1 MKNLVRLFLFMTL
14 IMSILHACKEPYQ
27 WLEVEDAIHS
37 DKPKTALRLLEKME
51 QRAVAEKNGAQLLR
65 IRHTMYDCLCEISPD
80 SAFSAMQRM
89 EELCSKEEDPVLK
102 ALWHVSLAEKYSGGY
117 MRRFLRYKECE
128 AKQAAHWEAAFSKA
142 EVLAETPLKDYLSV
156 LKVDKISKQNGT
168 TDVLMFVFMEYV
180 RKSGQSKVQRQT
192 MADKVAAI
200 YEKNGYVEAVL
211 RVKLERT
218 SCADGEEA
226 VAELQEIAAAYE
238 KLPLNIETYIQW
250 SSRLIEVFYD
260 NEEQMDSIDYMLA
273 KKALSLYGKSER
285 ASYFENVKARIESA
299 EVKHVMVP
307 GMAYLGK
314 DYEVPIV
321 ARNCQEVTLCIKNL
335 SHSAL
340 EYEQMTI
347 SAKQRIKPKE
357 VQRLV
362 CRLQKG
368 EPYHWQ
374 RDTLSLRVDE
384 PGVYKVEL
392 LQDNEPVDS
401 TTVFATRIAMQKAWV
416 AGEDIFFTLVDG
428 VSGAPLTDCKVL
440 EYAEKNELL
449 QVHRPTKGNAF
460 FIKNTGSRTRRFVA
474 QMPGDE
480 GMPSFVLH
488 GHQYNDTSERED
500 KHLDLFTDRPVY
512 RPGQKVSFCG
522 VLYTKKGDRLQTV
535 GGKQVKVVMYDWN
548 RKDIDSLS
556 LQSDTFG
563 NISGEF
569 VLPAYYQPGF
579 CILEAS
585 WDDQSS
591 SKYIDVEEYK
601 RPTFKVELS
610 LPTKPY
616 ALGDTA
622 VLTGLVE
629 TYTGVPL
636 AGAEVEWTLD
646 IENWG
651 RMDLDDGFEE
661 TGRVT
666 AGADG
671 RFEIPVALK
680 VDKRDSKLPY
690 YRYSYTVD
698 CKVTAENGESAAA
711 TQNLYV
717 STQPTCFAV
726 EWPDGIQK
734 ENLPWVK
741 VCRDNAAFVNQ
752 PGKVV
757 CQVLSGKKIV
767 AETTVETGK
776 SFLPTFLKKL
786 PSGKYKVRFCQP
798 RPEEGENW
806 ETDFLLFSEN
816 DKRLVEKADFWYHVE
831 RENGNSINTVLIG
844 SSEKDVHL
852 HHYILTARGIEK
864 SKHMV
869 FSNSILRFPLSYQP
883 QYGETALAVFVFRK
897 NGKEHVVEVK
907 LEKPRPNKELKMEW
921 SSFRPLLIPGQQEEW
936 RLVVKH
942 TDGRPANASVIA
954 GLYDKSLEKLFY
966 LEGYGFGYSFY
977 RGNLPDVW
985 QPKPE
990 GYNTLSSQ
998 NFYSRCPEETPC
1010 NMSFIFGGDPYFVS
1024 ANRETMLYA
1033 AGAKDMAPRK
1043 TKPKVYNGELMEEQ
1057 ELRSNFSETAFFYPA
1072 VRTNAE
1078 GQATIAF
1085 TLPQSLTAW
1094 KFHALAHTENMDHGT
1109 LTAEVVSR
1117 KPFMAQ
1123 GALPRFLRE
1132 GDKTVL
1138 PVTLRNLTDKV
1149 IAGEVDLTLRE
1160 ADTEKI
1166 VFSGREK
1173 FSVTPQGSLVV
1184 KFSYEVK
1191 TAAPL
1196 LVCRIQAVGNGFSD
1210 GEEISLP
1217 VVSGAVSVTRSL
1229 PFSVTKKG
1237 SHTFSL
1243 AHLLDTPGATHR
1255 QLSVEISSHPVW
1267 NAVAALPAL
1276 SETPCHSSYEWA
1288 THYYALMLGDYVAN
1302 SHPHIKEMVEQ
1313 LPENG
1318 MSDLLSSNFYQLAA
1332 ETPWLREADNEQ
1344 ARHRALKNL
1353 FDSRAVEVRSQ
1364 TAFDN
1369 LTALQNE
1376 DGSWSWFKGMG
1387 GNVYTTCDIAILL
1400 ARLKS
1405 ITGDERVASALQSA
1419 MAYLEK
1425 EVADDKTV
1433 KDKNVLPSEWHL
1445 RYLYLRHLMGLQP
1458 DAIAQLLL
1466 EKTARMNH
1474 VLTMFGKALSAVFLA
1489 DTGYSEVATNNLQS
1503 LLEHTVATPE
1513 MGRYFDTDR
1522 ALRGYAYAIPTQV
1535 AAIEA
1540 LLQQQK
1546 ANPKVDN
1553 SRTIEELRLWLLQ
1566 SKRTQMWETSRATAD
1581 ALYILLAAED
1591 KENAAAVLSDKS
1603 PLYFTLTAGEKIVG
1617 FNAASEAK
1625 GPEDMGYFCK
1635 SYAETETAP
1644 LWENSEQAS
1653 LKVNR
1658 ATDGLSWGSV
1668 KVSFV
1673 NSETEVTPTSAGLSL
1688 KRHFEVWREGT
1699 WQQLS
1704 SKSPLHIGE
1713 RVRQVF
1719 EMTADRDYD
1728 FVELQSARP
1737 ACLETTR
1744 AISGFTWQDGLA
1756 CYRVV
1761 RDASTA
1767 YYFEKFAKGRH
1778 RFTEE
1783 YFVDRAGLYQCS
1795 LSTLRCVYA
1804 PEYESTTAALK
1815 VEVLP

>member
-14 IMSILHACKEPYQ
+14 VMSMLHACKEPYQ
-27 WLEVEDAIHS
+27 WAAVEEAIHS
-37 DKPKTALRLLEKME
+37 DQPQTALRLLEKME
-51 QRAVAEKNGAQLLR
+51 QQAMAEKDNGQLFR
-65 IRHTMYDCLCEISPD
+65 IRFTSYDCLCEISPD
-80 SAFSAMQRM
+80 SALSAMQRM
-89 EELCSKEEDPVLK
+89 EELCSKEEDPALK
-102 ALWHVSLAEKYSGGY
+102 ALWHVALAEKYSGGY
-117 MRRFLRYKECE
+117 MRRFLMYKECA
-128 AKQAAHWEAAFSKA
+128 AKQAAHWEAAFSEA
-142 EVLAETPLKDYLSV
+142 EVLAETPLKDYLNV

-180 RKSGQSKVQRQT
+180 RKSGQSKAQRQT
-192 MADKVAAI
+192 MADKVADI

-211 RVKLERT
+211 RVKQERT
-218 SCADGEEA
+218 TCAGGEEA
-226 VAELQEIAAAYE
+226 IAELQEIAAAYE

-250 SSRLIEVFYD
+250 SSRLVEVFCD
-260 NEEQMDSIDYMLA
+260 NEELMDSIDYMLA

-285 ASYFENVKARIESA
+285 ASYFENVIAQIESA
-299 EVKHVMVP
+299 EVKQVTMP

-321 ARNCQEVTLCIKNL
+321 ARNCEEVALSIKYLC
-335 SHSAL
+335 HSAW
-340 EYEQMTI
+340 EYEQKTI
-347 SAKQRIKPKE
+347 SAKEQIKPKE

-374 RDTLSLRVDE
+374 RDTLSFRVDE

-392 LQDNEPVDS
+392 LQDNALVDS
-401 TTVFATRIAMQKAWV
+401 NTFFATRIAMQKAWV
-416 AGEDIFFTLVDG
+416 AGEEMFFTLVDG

-440 EYAEKNELL
+440 EYTEKKELL

-460 FIKNTGSRTRRFVA
+460 FIKNTDSRRRRFVA

-512 RPGQKVSFCG
+512 RPGQKVNFCG
-522 VLYTKKGDRLQTV
+522 VLYTKKGDHLQTV
-535 GGKQVKVVMYDWN
+535 GGKQVKVVLYDQN
-548 RKDIDSLS
+548 RKNIDSLS

-563 NISGEF
+563 NISGKF

-585 WDDQSS
+585 WDDQNC

-636 AGAEVEWTLD
+636 GGAEVEWTLD
-646 IENWG
+646 RENWG
-651 RMDLDDGFEE
+651 RMELDDGFEE
-661 TGRVT
+661 TGCVT
-666 AGADG
+666 AGVDG

-680 VDKRDSKLPY
+680 EDKIDSTLPY
-690 YRYSYTVD
+690 NRYSYTVD

-711 TQNLYV
+711 TQYLYA
-717 STQPTCFAV
+717 STRPTCFAV
-726 EWPDGIQK
+726 DWPDGIQK
-734 ENLPWVK
+734 EKLPWVK
-741 VCRDNAAFVNQ
+741 VCRDNAALVNQ

-776 SFLPTFLKKL
+776 SFQPTFLKKL
-786 PSGKYKVRFCQP
+786 PSGKYKVRCCQP

-831 RENGNSINTVLIG
+831 RENGSSINTVLIG

-864 SKHMV
+864 SKHMIL
-869 FSNSILRFPLSYQP
+869 SNSILRFPLSYQP
-883 QYGETALAVFVFRK
+883 QYGEAALAVFVCRK
-897 NGKEHVVEVK
+897 NGQEHVVEVK

-921 SSFRPLLIPGQQEEW
+921 SSFRPLLTPGQQEEW

-942 TDGRPANASVIA
+942 TDGRPANASVMA
-954 GLYDKSLEKLFY
+954 GLYDKSLEKFFY
-966 LEGYGFGYSFY
+966 LEGYDFGYFFY

-990 GYNTLSSQ
+990 SYNTLSSQ
-998 NFYSRCPEETPC
+998 NYHLRCPEDYPC
-1010 NMSFIFGGDPYFVS
+1010 DMSFIFAGNPYSVS
-1024 ANRETMLYA
+1024 GNREMMLCT
-1033 AGAKDMAPRK
+1033 GAKDMAPRK
-1043 TKPKVYNGELMEEQ
+1043 TRPKVYNGELMEEKD
-1057 ELRSNFSETAFFYPA
+1057 LRSNFSETAFFYPA

-1094 KFHALAHTENMDHGT
+1094 KFHALAHTENMDRGR
-1109 LTAEVVSR
+1109 LSAEVVSR

-1138 PVTLRNLTDKV
+1138 PVTLRNLTDKG

-1173 FSVTPQGSLVV
+1173 FSVTPQGSRVV

-1217 VVSGAVSVTRSL
+1217 VISGAVSVTRSL

-1237 SHTFSL
+1237 SQTFSL
-1243 AHLLDTPGATHR
+1243 AHLLDAPEATHR

-1276 SETPCHSSYEWA
+1276 SEAPCHSSYEWA
-1288 THYYALMLGDYVAN
+1288 THYYALMLGNYVAN
-1302 SHPHIKEMVEQ
+1302 SHPRIKEMVEQ

-1318 MSDLLSSNFYQLAA
+1318 MADLLSSQFYQLAA

-1344 ARHRALKNL
+1344 ARHRALKTL
-1353 FDSRAVEVRSQ
+1353 FDSRAAEVRSQ
-1364 TAFDN
+1364 TAFHN
-1369 LTALQNE
+1369 LLVLQNE

-1405 ITGDERVASALQSA
+1405 LTDDERAAFALQSA

-1425 EVADDKTV
+1425 RVADDKSA
-1433 KDKNVLPSEWHL
+1433 KDKKVLPSEWHL

-1458 DAIAQLLL
+1458 DATAQLLL
-1466 EKTARMNH
+1466 EKTARMSH
-1474 VLTMFGKALSAVFLA
+1474 ELTMFGKALSAVFLA
-1489 DTGYSEVATNNLQS
+1489 DAGYSDVANNNLQS

-1546 ANPKVDN
+1546 TNPQADN

-1603 PLYFTLTAGEKIVG
+1603 PLYFTLTAGEDIVG

-1625 GPEDMGYFCK
+1625 GPESMGYFCK
-1635 SYAETETAP
+1635 SYAETEAAP
-1644 LWENSEQAS
+1644 LWKQPKQAS

-1668 KVSFV
+1668 RTSFV
-1673 NSETEVTPTSAGLSL
+1673 QPETEVTPTSAGLSL
-1688 KRHFEVWREGT
+1688 RRHFEVWREGA
-1699 WQQLS
+1699 WQLLS
-1704 SKSPLHIGE
+1704 AKSPLRIGE

-1744 AISGFTWQDGLA
+1744 ALSGFTWQDGLA

-1767 YYFEKFAKGRH
+1767 YYFERFAKGRH